1 MRNANSRPHHYGSVK
16 LFGYAISVFRKSV
29 RFCRVCWFHDRN
41 HRSHCVVTRVLFVLR
56 GKHTRIIGGKD
67 DKAAINAGI
76 GRRKQWV
83 SANIHTN
90 MFHGNQDTR
99 TCSRSAN
106 SDFKSDFFVWTPFS
120 IYARQLRKRFHRFR

>member
-29 RFCRVCWFHDRN
+29 RFCGICWFHDRN

-99 TCSRSAN
+99 TCSRCTDSN
-106 SDFKSDFFVWTPFS
+106 FKSYFFVWAPFR